1 MAVQD
6 EKLAPLAMTINDAAR
21 FSGLS
26 RSSIYE
32 ALARGDIKGVRVGRR
47 TLILTQSLCAFVE
60 SRPAY
65 CPTVGPRAGQE
76 RRSRA

>member
-1 MAVQD
+1 
-6 EKLAPLAMTINDAAR
+6 MTINDAAR

-32 ALARGDIKGVRVGRR
+32 ALARGDIKGVRARRR
-47 TLILTQSLCAFVE
+47 TLVLTESLRGFFE

-65 CPTVGPRAGQE
+65 CPTVGPRAGQD